1 MKLTDLACVIRRWAL
16 VLVSMLAMESA
27 WTAEAWDGPIDGP
40 PGQKGKNVTF
50 ISQDFRNGGITAAY
64 RGFFT
69 ASKELGW
76 SVRLIDGKGS
86 DQLIQSALDE
96 AIRLHQDAIIAGG
109 FDIHQFG
116 EAVAAAQRARIVL
129 AGWHAAAEPGSSKEL
144 FVNISTLPA
153 DVARIA
159 ADYLVASSKGAIGV
173 VIFNDSRFAVA
184 NAKTNRMR
192 EIIEQCARCKVLA
205 IEDMPISAANAEI
218 PFAVSR
224 LNNAYGKSWTHSLA
238 INDVYFDSMNVPLA
252 RINRPDIRNVSA
264 GDGSNIAIGRI
275 KSGRSQQLATVAE
288 PAELQGWQLAD
299 ELNRAF
305 AGVPQ
310 SGYVASPVL
319 ITTQFLN
326 QTESFDSEAKNPFRH
341 VYKGIWQ
348 K

>member
-1 MKLTDLACVIRRWAL
+1 MKLPDMTCFIRRCGL
-16 VLVSMLAMESA
+16 VLLCMMVMDAWSMEK
-27 WTAEAWDGPIDGP
+27 WGGPIDGP

-86 DQLIQSALDE
+86 DRTIRDALDE
-96 AIRLHQDAIIAGG
+96 AVKSHQDAIIAGG
-109 FDIHQFG
+109 FDIDEFA
-116 EAVAAAQRARIVL
+116 EAVGAAQRGKIVL
-129 AGWHAAAEPGSSKEL
+129 AGWHAAAEPGPTKDL
-144 FVNISTLPA
+144 FVNISTSPE
-153 DVARIA
+153 DVAKIA

-192 EIIEQCARCKVLA
+192 EIIERCLRCKVLA
-205 IEDMPISAANAEI
+205 IENIPISAANIQI

-224 LNNAYGKSWTHSLA
+224 LDREYGKAWTHSLA

-252 RINRPDIRNVSA
+252 RINRTDIRNVSA
-264 GDGSNIAIGRI
+264 GDGSSIALGRI

-305 AGVPQ
+305 AGAPP
-310 SGYVASPVL
+310 SGYVASPIL
-319 ITTQFLN
+319 ITTPYLN
-326 QTESFDSEAKNPFRH
+326 QNDSIDSDAKNPFRRA
-341 VYKGIWQ
+341 YRQIWQ

>member
-1 MKLTDLACVIRRWAL
+1 MKPADIACLACRYGLGLLCL
-16 VLVSMLAMESA
+16 VAMERA
-27 WTAEAWDGPIDGP
+27 WAMEKWDGPIDGP
-40 PGQKGKNVTF
+40 PAQKAKNITF

-86 DQLIQSALDE
+86 DLVIQSALDE
-96 AIRLHQDAIIAGG
+96 AIRSRQDAIIAGG
-109 FDIHQFG
+109 FDLHEFG
-116 EAVAAAQRARIVL
+116 ESVGAAQRSKIVL
-129 AGWHAAAEPGSSKEL
+129 AGWHAAAEPGPSKDL
-144 FVNISTLPA
+144 FVNISTLPE
-153 DVARIA
+153 DVAKIA
-159 ADYLVASSKGAIGV
+159 ADYVVASSKGAIGV
-173 VIFNDSRFAVA
+173 VLFNDSRFAVA

-192 EIIEQCARCKVLA
+192 EIIEQCARCKVLD
-205 IEDMPISAANAEI
+205 IENIPISAASTEI
-218 PFAVSR
+218 PLAVPR
-224 LNNAYGKSWTHSLA
+224 LDKTYGKSWTHSLA

-252 RINRPDIRNVSA
+252 QINRLDIRNVSA

-275 KSGRSQQLATVAE
+275 RSGRSQQLATVAE

-305 AGVPQ
+305 AGVPPTT
-310 SGYVASPVL
+310 YVAAPIL

-326 QTESFDSEAKNPFRH
+326 QSDAMDSEANNPFRRA
-341 VYKGIWQ
+341 YKKIWQ